1 MTAYAQ
7 AEHREGDLAVSVE
20 IRSVNSRYLDL
31 SLRVFNGPP
40 NLEERLKKRVAS
52 RLERGR
58 VDVKVNVSDTAA
70 QVQGFSINLARAS
83 ALRDAFVQ
91 LKTLLRLEG
100 ELPLELF
107 TAAGDVIVPAET
119 VQDPQVCE
127 AVAAV
132 AVENAL
138 DDLIAMRDREGREIA
153 ADFNERLERLE
164 GWVDEIADGSQD
176 LLHLYRDRLLERIS
190 VLTDGVTELDNGR
203 IAQEA
208 ALLADRSDISE
219 ELVRTRSHLA
229 QFRTVMTAK
238 EPGGRKLNF
247 LLQELGRELN
257 TMGSKTEKAEFSQR
271 VVEMKCELEKIRE
284 QVQNIE

>member
-1 MTAYAQ
+1 MPLISLCMIVKN
-7 AEHREGDLAVSVE
+7 EESMLPRCLDSV
-20 IRSVNSRYLDL
+20 
-31 SLRVFNGPP
+31 
-40 NLEERLKKRVAS
+40 K
-52 RLERGR
+52 
-58 VDVKVNVSDTAA
+58 
-70 QVQGFSINLARAS
+70 
-83 ALRDAFVQ
+83 
-91 LKTLLRLEG
+91 
-100 ELPLELF
+100 
-107 TAAGDVIVPAET
+107 
-119 VQDPQVCE
+119 
-127 AVAAV
+127 
-132 AVENAL
+132 
-138 DDLIAMRDREGREIA
+138 
-153 ADFNERLERLE
+153 

-219 ELVRTRSHLA
+219 ELVRIRSHLA
-229 QFRTVMTAK
+229 QFRAVMAAE